1 MQEYDESFFRAK
13 ANKRAG
19 ITWLALIFIATIYY
33 GIKTKNGEIARGYF
47 IAFTVVGWVT
57 YITGYIVSMIKGKA
71 AKEYKWVLG
80 ICYLLFYAVIAWT
93 ALDKISYIFILP
105 LLSILILYKDPK
117 FIKMIM
123 WFTLFV
129 LISSNIYKGVAKGM
143 MDFVAS
149 EECALQFAI
158 VLCCFACCS
167 SIRIMSSLS
176 SFAIV
181 LCCFACTNMA
191 IRHLVESDG
200 ALTGSIESELA
211 QVVQTVEQVK
221 DASNSIV
228 DGVTVVRELADENK
242 QGANNVVKD
251 MGTLAKN
258 NGILN
263 DKTVSSIEM
272 TKVIDT
278 QVKDVS
284 DLMEEFSKLIEKSVE
299 HADLSADELTEVVE
313 ITNRM
318 SALSSKIETILE
330 TFKKEFENVKQE
342 TSTIEGI
349 TSQTNL
355 LALNASIEAARA
367 GEAGKGFAV
376 VADQIRSL
384 SSGTQDSSNSIM
396 EALSHLEA
404 TSDEM
409 LQSITETVELIQ
421 LNIEKVSTV
430 NKSVSDITS
439 DATSLGDN
447 IKVVDSAVKQV
458 ENSNETLTANM
469 NQVGEIMQI
478 MTESINNAEQTT
490 KTMLSKY
497 EASAKSATDIESVVG
512 ELMEELGIGGFMNV
526 SDIKSGMKFRMVIED
541 QTNAKEE
548 YTGEVVDRKD
558 NNVYIN
564 INNRAAFD
572 DKRRNLKCSFN
583 AVVDNVL
590 YCWNGIAIHNV
601 KAGEKGQFKLTI
613 DTNPQVYNRRKY
625 PRMPLDN
632 KCTISVDGTDITYYG
647 HMVNISANG
656 FAFSVNDSS
665 FENMKGKNIVIE
677 IDNFDVI
684 KDKEIQG
691 CIIRCSNDEGNYIV
705 GCRMPEDS
713 NEIKDYVNKNY
724 SE

>member
-158 VLCCFACCS
+158 VLCCFAC
-167 SIRIMSSLS
+167 
-176 SFAIV
+176 
-181 LCCFACTNMA
+181 TNMA

-258 NGILN
+258 NDILN

-384 SSGTQDSSNSIM
+384 SSGTQESSNSIM

-409 LQSITETVELIQ
+409 LESITETVELIQ

-447 IKVVDSAVKQV
+447 IKIVDSAVKQV

-497 EASAKSATDIESVVG
+497 EASARSATDIESVVG

-526 SDIKSGMKFRMVIED
+526 SDIKSGMKFRMVIEG
-541 QTNAKEE
+541 QTNAREE

>member
-158 VLCCFACCS
+158 VLCCFAC
-167 SIRIMSSLS
+167 
-176 SFAIV
+176 
-181 LCCFACTNMA
+181 TNMA

-284 DLMEEFSKLIEKSVE
+284 DLMEEFSKLIEKSVK

-384 SSGTQDSSNSIM
+384 SSGTQESSNSIM

-409 LQSITETVELIQ
+409 LESITETVELIQ

-447 IKVVDSAVKQV
+447 IKIVDSAVKQV

-526 SDIKSGMKFRMVIED
+526 SDIKSGMKFRMVIEG
-541 QTNAKEE
+541 QTNAREE

>member
-149 EECALQFAI
+149 EECALQ
-158 VLCCFACCS
+158 
-167 SIRIMSSLS
+167 
-176 SFAIV
+176 FAIV

-632 KCTISVDGTDITYYG
+632 KCTISVDGTDI
-647 HMVNISANG
+647 
-656 FAFSVNDSS
+656 
-665 FENMKGKNIVIE
+665 
-677 IDNFDVI
+677 
-684 KDKEIQG
+684 
-691 CIIRCSNDEGNYIV
+691 
-705 GCRMPEDS
+705 
-713 NEIKDYVNKNY
+713 
-724 SE
+724 

>member
-57 YITGYIVSMIKGKA
+57 YITGYIVSIIKGKA

-158 VLCCFACCS
+158 VLCCFAC
-167 SIRIMSSLS
+167 
-176 SFAIV
+176 
-181 LCCFACTNMA
+181 TNMA

-258 NGILN
+258 NDILN

-299 HADLSADELTEVVE
+299 HADLSADELTEVVD

-318 SALSSKIETILE
+318 SVLSSKIETILE

-409 LQSITETVELIQ
+409 LESITETVELIQ

-447 IKVVDSAVKQV
+447 IKIVDSAVKQV

-478 MTESINNAEQTT
+478 MTDSINNAEQTT

-526 SDIKSGMKFRMVIED
+526 SDIKSGMKFRMVIEG

>member
-149 EECALQFAI
+149 EECALQ
-158 VLCCFACCS
+158 
-167 SIRIMSSLS
+167 
-176 SFAIV
+176 FAIV

-355 LALNASIEAARA
+355 LALNASIEAARE

>member
-19 ITWLALIFIATIYY
+19 IIWLALIFIATIYY

-149 EECALQFAI
+149 EECALQ
-158 VLCCFACCS
+158 
-167 SIRIMSSLS
+167 
-176 SFAIV
+176 FAIV

-705 GCRMPEDS
+705 GCRMPDDS

>member
-158 VLCCFACCS
+158 VLCCFAC
-167 SIRIMSSLS
+167 
-176 SFAIV
+176 
-181 LCCFACTNMA
+181 TNMA

-299 HADLSADELTEVVE
+299 HADLSADELTEVVD

-318 SALSSKIETILE
+318 SVLSSKIETILE

-384 SSGTQDSSNSIM
+384 SSGTQESSNSIM

-409 LQSITETVELIQ
+409 LESITETVELIQ

-447 IKVVDSAVKQV
+447 IKIVDSAVKQV

-497 EASAKSATDIESVVG
+497 EASARSATDIESVVG

-526 SDIKSGMKFRMVIED
+526 SDIKSGMKFRMVIEG
-541 QTNAKEE
+541 QTNAREE

>member
-80 ICYLLFYAVIAWT
+80 ICYILFYAVIAWT

-149 EECALQFAI
+149 EECALQ
-158 VLCCFACCS
+158 
-167 SIRIMSSLS
+167 
-176 SFAIV
+176 FAIV

-564 INNRAAFD
+564 INNIAAFD

>member
-149 EECALQFAI
+149 EECALQ
-158 VLCCFACCS
+158 
-167 SIRIMSSLS
+167 
-176 SFAIV
+176 FAIV

-590 YCWNGIAIHNV
+590 YCWNDIAIHNV

-665 FENMKGKNIVIE
+665 FETMKGQNIVIE

>member
-1 MQEYDESFFRAK
+1 MQEYDESFSRAK

-149 EECALQFAI
+149 EECALQ
-158 VLCCFACCS
+158 
-167 SIRIMSSLS
+167 
-176 SFAIV
+176 FAIV

-447 IKVVDSAVKQV
+447 IKVVDNAVKQV

>member
-149 EECALQFAI
+149 EECALQ
-158 VLCCFACCS
+158 
-167 SIRIMSSLS
+167 
-176 SFAIV
+176 FAIV

-384 SSGTQDSSNSIM
+384 SSGTQHSSNSIM

>member
-57 YITGYIVSMIKGKA
+57 YITGYIVSIIKGKA

-158 VLCCFACCS
+158 VLCCFAC
-167 SIRIMSSLS
+167 
-176 SFAIV
+176 
-181 LCCFACTNMA
+181 TNMA

-251 MGTLAKN
+251 MGTLARN

-284 DLMEEFSKLIEKSVE
+284 DLMEEFSKLIEKSVK

-409 LQSITETVELIQ
+409 LESITETVELIQ

-478 MTESINNAEQTT
+478 MTDSINNAEQTT

>member
-149 EECALQFAI
+149 EECALQ
-158 VLCCFACCS
+158 
-167 SIRIMSSLS
+167 
-176 SFAIV
+176 FAIV

-447 IKVVDSAVKQV
+447 INVVDSAVKQV

>member
-71 AKEYKWVLG
+71 AKEYKWGLG

-149 EECALQFAI
+149 EECALQ
-158 VLCCFACCS
+158 
-167 SIRIMSSLS
+167 
-176 SFAIV
+176 FAIV

-705 GCRMPEDS
+705 GCRMPDDS

>member
-158 VLCCFACCS
+158 VLCCFAC
-167 SIRIMSSLS
+167 
-176 SFAIV
+176 
-181 LCCFACTNMA
+181 TNMA

-299 HADLSADELTEVVE
+299 HADLSADELTEVVD

-318 SALSSKIETILE
+318 SVLSSKIETILE

-478 MTESINNAEQTT
+478 MTDSINNAEQTT

-497 EASAKSATDIESVVG
+497 EASARSATDIESVVG

-526 SDIKSGMKFRMVIED
+526 SDIKSGMKFRMVIEG
-541 QTNAKEE
+541 QTNAREE

>member
-149 EECALQFAI
+149 EECALQ
-158 VLCCFACCS
+158 
-167 SIRIMSSLS
+167 
-176 SFAIV
+176 FAIV

-572 DKRRNLKCSFN
+572 DKRRNFKCSFN

>member
-149 EECALQFAI
+149 EECALQ
-158 VLCCFACCS
+158 
-167 SIRIMSSLS
+167 
-176 SFAIV
+176 FAIV

-409 LQSITETVELIQ
+409 LESITETVELIQ

-526 SDIKSGMKFRMVIED
+526 FDIKSGMKFRMVIED

>member
-149 EECALQFAI
+149 EECALQ
-158 VLCCFACCS
+158 
-167 SIRIMSSLS
+167 
-176 SFAIV
+176 FAIV

-713 NEIKDYVNKNY
+713 NEIKDYVNKNN

>member
-19 ITWLALIFIATIYY
+19 ITWLAPIFIATIYY

-149 EECALQFAI
+149 EECALQ
-158 VLCCFACCS
+158 
-167 SIRIMSSLS
+167 
-176 SFAIV
+176 FAIV

>member
-80 ICYLLFYAVIAWT
+80 ICYLLFYAVIALT

-149 EECALQFAI
+149 EECALQ
-158 VLCCFACCS
+158 
-167 SIRIMSSLS
+167 
-176 SFAIV
+176 FAIV

>member
-57 YITGYIVSMIKGKA
+57 YITGYIVSIIKGKA

-158 VLCCFACCS
+158 VLCCFAC
-167 SIRIMSSLS
+167 
-176 SFAIV
+176 
-181 LCCFACTNMA
+181 TNMA

-251 MGTLAKN
+251 MGTLARN

-284 DLMEEFSKLIEKSVE
+284 DLMEEFSKLIEKSVK

-409 LQSITETVELIQ
+409 LESITETVELIQ

-478 MTESINNAEQTT
+478 MTDSINNAEQTT

-526 SDIKSGMKFRMVIED
+526 SDIKSGMKFRMVIEG
-541 QTNAKEE
+541 QTNAREE

-625 PRMPLDN
+625 PRMSLDN

>member
-158 VLCCFACCS
+158 VLCCFAC
-167 SIRIMSSLS
+167 
-176 SFAIV
+176 
-181 LCCFACTNMA
+181 TNMA

-299 HADLSADELTEVVE
+299 HADLSADELTEVVD

-318 SALSSKIETILE
+318 SVLSSKIETILE

-409 LQSITETVELIQ
+409 LESITETVELIH

-447 IKVVDSAVKQV
+447 IKIVDSAVKQV

-526 SDIKSGMKFRMVIED
+526 SDIKSGMKFRMVIEG
-541 QTNAKEE
+541 QTNAREE

-590 YCWNGIAIHNV
+590 YCWNDIAIHNV

-665 FENMKGKNIVIE
+665 FETMKGQNIVIE

>member
-158 VLCCFACCS
+158 VLCCFAC
-167 SIRIMSSLS
+167 
-176 SFAIV
+176 
-181 LCCFACTNMA
+181 TNMA

-284 DLMEEFSKLIEKSVE
+284 DLMEEFSKLIEKSVK

-384 SSGTQDSSNSIM
+384 SSGTQESSNSIM

-409 LQSITETVELIQ
+409 LESITETVELIQ

-447 IKVVDSAVKQV
+447 IKIVDSAVKQV

-497 EASAKSATDIESVVG
+497 EASARSATDIESVVG

-526 SDIKSGMKFRMVIED
+526 SDIKSGMKFRMVIEG
-541 QTNAKEE
+541 QTNAREE

>member
-158 VLCCFACCS
+158 VLCCFAC
-167 SIRIMSSLS
+167 
-176 SFAIV
+176 
-181 LCCFACTNMA
+181 TNMA

-284 DLMEEFSKLIEKSVE
+284 DLMEEFSKLIEKSVK

-409 LQSITETVELIQ
+409 LESITETVELIQ

-526 SDIKSGMKFRMVIED
+526 SDIKSGMKFRMVIEG
-541 QTNAKEE
+541 QTNAREE

-590 YCWNGIAIHNV
+590 YCWNDIAIHNV

>member
-149 EECALQFAI
+149 EECALQ
-158 VLCCFACCS
+158 
-167 SIRIMSSLS
+167 
-176 SFAIV
+176 FAIV

-409 LQSITETVELIQ
+409 LESITETVELIQ

-447 IKVVDSAVKQV
+447 IKIVDSAVKQV

-478 MTESINNAEQTT
+478 MTDSINNAEQTT

-512 ELMEELGIGGFMNV
+512 ELMEELGIGGF
-526 SDIKSGMKFRMVIED
+526 SGMKFRMVIEG

>member
-1 MQEYDESFFRAK
+1 
-13 ANKRAG
+13 
-19 ITWLALIFIATIYY
+19 
-33 GIKTKNGEIARGYF
+33 
-47 IAFTVVGWVT
+47 
-57 YITGYIVSMIKGKA
+57 MIKCKA
-71 AKEYKWVLG
+71 AKEYKCVLG

-158 VLCCFACCS
+158 VLCCFAC
-167 SIRIMSSLS
+167 
-176 SFAIV
+176 
-181 LCCFACTNMA
+181 TNMA

-200 ALTGSIESELA
+200 ALTGSIEAELA

-367 GEAGKGFAV
+367 GDAGRGFAV
-376 VADQIRSL
+376 VAEQIGKL
-384 SSGTQDSSNSIM
+384 ATDSQKSAVN
-396 EALSHLEA
+396 
-404 TSDEM
+404 TR
-409 LQSITETVELIQ
+409 ELIVKTIEEINKGNEITASVAQAFEGTINEMQKFADVAKETNESARNQAEILSQIEQGIEQISGVTQNTAASSQESSAISEQ
-421 LNIEKVSTV
+421 LEQRARELDK
-430 NKSVSDITS
+430 
-439 DATSLGDN
+439 L
-447 IKVVDSAVKQV
+447 
-458 ENSNETLTANM
+458 
-469 NQVGEIMQI
+469 
-478 MTESINNAEQTT
+478 INN
-490 KTMLSKY
+490 
-497 EASAKSATDIESVVG
+497 
-512 ELMEELGIGGFMNV
+512 
-526 SDIKSGMKFRMVIED
+526 
-541 QTNAKEE
+541 
-548 YTGEVVDRKD
+548 
-558 NNVYIN
+558 
-564 INNRAAFD
+564 
-572 DKRRNLKCSFN
+572 
-583 AVVDNVL
+583 
-590 YCWNGIAIHNV
+590 
-601 KAGEKGQFKLTI
+601 FKLYR
-613 DTNPQVYNRRKY
+613 PVSR
-625 PRMPLDN
+625 
-632 KCTISVDGTDITYYG
+632 
-647 HMVNISANG
+647 
-656 FAFSVNDSS
+656 
-665 FENMKGKNIVIE
+665 
-677 IDNFDVI
+677 
-684 KDKEIQG
+684 
-691 CIIRCSNDEGNYIV
+691 
-705 GCRMPEDS
+705 
-713 NEIKDYVNKNY
+713 
-724 SE
+724 

>member
-71 AKEYKWVLG
+71 AIEYKWVLG

-149 EECALQFAI
+149 EECALQ
-158 VLCCFACCS
+158 
-167 SIRIMSSLS
+167 
-176 SFAIV
+176 FAIV

-613 DTNPQVYNRRKY
+613 DTNTQVYNRRKY

>member
-149 EECALQFAI
+149 EECALQ
-158 VLCCFACCS
+158 
-167 SIRIMSSLS
+167 
-176 SFAIV
+176 FAIV

-705 GCRMPEDS
+705 GCRMLEDS

>member
-1 MQEYDESFFRAK
+1 MQEYDEAFFRAK

-149 EECALQFAI
+149 EERALQ
-158 VLCCFACCS
+158 
-167 SIRIMSSLS
+167 
-176 SFAIV
+176 FAIV

-258 NGILN
+258 NDILN

-299 HADLSADELTEVVE
+299 HADLSADELTEVVD

-318 SALSSKIETILE
+318 SVLSSKIETILE

-409 LQSITETVELIQ
+409 LESITETVELIQ

-447 IKVVDSAVKQV
+447 IKIVDSAVKQV

-478 MTESINNAEQTT
+478 MTDSINNAEQTT

-497 EASAKSATDIESVVG
+497 EASARSATDIESVVG

-526 SDIKSGMKFRMVIED
+526 SGIKSGMKFRMVIEG
-541 QTNAKEE
+541 QTNAREE

-564 INNRAAFD
+564 INNRATFD

-590 YCWNGIAIHNV
+590 YCWNDIAIHNV

-665 FENMKGKNIVIE
+665 FETMKGQNIVIE

>member
-149 EECALQFAI
+149 EECALQ
-158 VLCCFACCS
+158 
-167 SIRIMSSLS
+167 
-176 SFAIV
+176 FAIV

-713 NEIKDYVNKNY
+713 NEI
-724 SE
+724 

>member
-149 EECALQFAI
+149 EECALQ
-158 VLCCFACCS
+158 
-167 SIRIMSSLS
+167 
-176 SFAIV
+176 FAIV

-409 LQSITETVELIQ
+409 LESITETVELIQ

-439 DATSLGDN
+439 DATSLGDD

-526 SDIKSGMKFRMVIED
+526 SDIKSGMKFRMVIEG
-541 QTNAKEE
+541 QTNAREE

-564 INNRAAFD
+564 INNRATFD

-590 YCWNGIAIHNV
+590 YCWNDIAIHNV

>member
-149 EECALQFAI
+149 EECALQ
-158 VLCCFACCS
+158 
-167 SIRIMSSLS
+167 
-176 SFAIV
+176 FAIV

-583 AVVDNVL
+583 AIVDNVL

>member
-158 VLCCFACCS
+158 VLCCFAC
-167 SIRIMSSLS
+167 
-176 SFAIV
+176 
-181 LCCFACTNMA
+181 TNMA

-228 DGVTVVRELADENK
+228 DGVTVVRELADETK

>member
-33 GIKTKNGEIARGYF
+33 GIKTKNEEIARGYF

-149 EECALQFAI
+149 EECALQ
-158 VLCCFACCS
+158 
-167 SIRIMSSLS
+167 
-176 SFAIV
+176 FAIV

>member
-158 VLCCFACCS
+158 VLCCFAC
-167 SIRIMSSLS
+167 
-176 SFAIV
+176 
-181 LCCFACTNMA
+181 TNMA

-318 SALSSKIETILE
+318 STLSSKIETILE

-384 SSGTQDSSNSIM
+384 SSGTQESSNSIM

-409 LQSITETVELIQ
+409 LESITETVELIQ

-526 SDIKSGMKFRMVIED
+526 SDIKSGMKFRMVIEG
-541 QTNAKEE
+541 QTNAREE

-590 YCWNGIAIHNV
+590 YCWNDIAIHNV

-665 FENMKGKNIVIE
+665 FETMKGQNIVIE

>member
-158 VLCCFACCS
+158 VLCCFAC
-167 SIRIMSSLS
+167 
-176 SFAIV
+176 
-181 LCCFACTNMA
+181 TNMA

-258 NGILN
+258 NDILN

-299 HADLSADELTEVVE
+299 HADLSADELTEVVD

-318 SALSSKIETILE
+318 SVLSSKIETILE

-409 LQSITETVELIQ
+409 LESITETVELIQ

-447 IKVVDSAVKQV
+447 IKIVDSAVKQV